1 MSFFKLRGL
10 FSRKIFLNI
19 NAIIMQYPCLHKA
32 QQYTTIWLLG
42 RKII

>member
-10 FSRKIFLNI
+10 FSRKVFLNI

-32 QQYTTIWLLG
+32 QQYGCLEE
-42 RKII
+42 RSFR